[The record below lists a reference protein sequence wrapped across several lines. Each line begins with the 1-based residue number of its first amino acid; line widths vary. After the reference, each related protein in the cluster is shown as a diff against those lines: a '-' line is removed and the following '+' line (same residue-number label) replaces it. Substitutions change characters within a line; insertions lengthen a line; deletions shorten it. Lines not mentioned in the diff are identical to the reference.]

1 MPPSSPSAAPKEI
14 PSVKAAPRVSLGLH
28 LGELAIAASSS
39 GRDVVIAANSGY
51 AVSNDGGQTFQTNPL
66 PHPANV
72 DPKGDPTVA
81 VGMSGAFYLGY
92 VAIGTAG
99 CSIAVSKSSDNGRR
113 FDLLGHAALCRLT
126 ERCFPDQ
133 GHLAV
138 DPANSGVGGEDQLY
152 LAYRQ
157 CSGNANPTDPG
168 QSPCSRETASCRGQ
182 PSLVCSPDGGK
193 TWGARTS
200 IGSLNEIETAAM
212 LVQNSSDADF
222 PRVAVGADGIG
233 YVVFRNGHQLQ
244 LSKYSSCTA
253 GLRKLGPTITIP
265 AAMSTPCP
273 DSQLIDQCHCPVPG
287 LDR

>member
-1 MPPSSPSAAPKEI
+1 
-14 PSVKAAPRVSLGLH
+14 
-28 LGELAIAASSS
+28 
-39 GRDVVIAANSGY
+39 
-51 AVSNDGGQTFQTNPL
+51 
-66 PHPANV
+66 
-72 DPKGDPTVA
+72 
-81 VGMSGAFYLGY
+81 MSGAFYLGY

-222 PRVAVGADGIG
+222 PRVAVGADGIV